1 MTPIYEIKLISDI
14 DKRDVFDFYKEHG
27 TAAQSKIE
35 HKITDSFGDLAISG
49 TVAIDPASSKI
60 VGAYLAKPQS
70 LSCSPSSIVYQS
82 MDTLV
87 SQNARGHSLTVKM
100 AEALYK
106 ELSTRDV
113 GIVMG
118 IPNKLI
124 EPLRLNR
131 LKWSNVRQIY
141 RHTLIIPRAIQYF
154 IPKKYTVTELVSAA
168 QVQDECSLNSH
179 QLIDVCSANPR
190 LKMLSVSD
198 TTIVCFINNNRVEVG
213 AIRYSK
219 NIQLLGR
226 IFTLSA
232 VMKYLGVKILIS
244 YCTNSTATNKFF
256 KMVPHLKT
264 KSLKLSGRILKD
276 DAEVDFKNLEIEYF
290 EFDTYGHGC

>member
-1 MTPIYEIKLISDI
+1 MKTMYEIKLISEV
-14 DKRDVFDFYKEHG
+14 DKHDVFEFYNEHG
-27 TAAQSKIE
+27 TVAQAKIE
-35 HKITDSFGDLAISG
+35 HKITDSFGDVVISG
-49 TVAIDPASSKI
+49 TVAIDPATSKI

-70 LSCSPSSIVYQS
+70 LSCSPNTVVYQS

-87 SQNARGHSLTVKM
+87 SKDARGHSLTVKM
-100 AEALYK
+100 ADALYE
-106 ELSTRDV
+106 ELSRQNV

-141 RHTLIIPRAIQYF
+141 RHTLIVPRAIQYF
-154 IPKKYTVTELVSAA
+154 LPKKYIVTELVSGSE
-168 QVQDECSLNSH
+168 VQDECSLNCD

-190 LKMLSVSD
+190 LKMLSVCD
-198 TTIVCFINNNRVEVG
+198 TIIVCFINDNCVEVG

-219 NIQLLGR
+219 DIQLLGR
-226 IFTLSA
+226 IFTLFA
-232 VMKYLGVKILIS
+232 VMKHFGAQFLIS
-244 YCTNSTATNKFF
+244 YCTNGTATNKFL

-264 KSLKLSGRILKD
+264 KSLNLSGRILKN
-276 DAEVDFKNLEIEYF
+276 DAEVDFKNLEIEYL
-290 EFDTYGHGC
+290 EFDTFGYGC